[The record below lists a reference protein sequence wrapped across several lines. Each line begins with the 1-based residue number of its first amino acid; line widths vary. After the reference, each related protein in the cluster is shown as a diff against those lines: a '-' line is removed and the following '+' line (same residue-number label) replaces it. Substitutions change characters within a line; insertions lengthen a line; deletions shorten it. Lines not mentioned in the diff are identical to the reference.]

1 MTWVLAIWLVGT
13 TPPRGLEVTGF
24 QSEAECQAVLKDFCA
39 DPKAFR
45 CRCVVNRTQGV
56 QN

>member
-24 QSEAECQAVLKDFCA
+24 ASEAECQAVLKDFCA